1 MPIYSY
7 RCGSCANEFELRQG
21 FDAEPQQECPVC
33 KNIAQRRI
41 HAAGVIYKGSGF
53 YTTDYARKTDAS
65 SKSSSK
71 DSDSSDSKESGSKD
85 SKDSGS
91 KEPSSKKGIEPKGA
105 SGKSSESKSSSEA
118 ASTKSSS
125 D

>member
-7 RCGSCANEFELRQG
+7 RCGSCGNEFDLRQG

-33 KNIAQRRI
+33 QNIAQRRI

-53 YTTDYARKTDAS
+53 YTTDYARKTDTS

-71 DSDSSDSKESGSKD
+71 DSDSKD
-85 SKDSGS
+85 SSS
-91 KEPSSKKGIEPKGA
+91 KSSDSKKGIEPTGA
-105 SGKSSESKSSSEA
+105 SAKSSESKGSSG
-118 ASTKSSS
+118 ASTSKSSS

>member
-7 RCGSCANEFELRQG
+7 RCGSCSNEFELRQG

-41 HAAGVIYKGSGF
+41 HVAGVIYKGSGF
-53 YTTDYARKTDAS
+53 YTTDYARKTDSS

-71 DSDSSDSKESGSKD
+71 DSDSKESGSKD
-85 SKDSGS
+85 SG
-91 KEPSSKKGIEPKGA
+91 SKKGIEPK
-105 SGKSSESKSSSEA
+105 SESASAKNSEAKSSSEA